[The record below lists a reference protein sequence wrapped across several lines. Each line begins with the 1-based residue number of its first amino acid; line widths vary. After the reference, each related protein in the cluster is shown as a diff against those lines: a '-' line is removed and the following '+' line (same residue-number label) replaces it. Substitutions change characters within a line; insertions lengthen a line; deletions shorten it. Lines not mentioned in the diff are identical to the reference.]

1 MTAKVEYL
9 KRLPLYEHEKPF
21 RVYYEIPKSSPDQRR
36 TNLEFEEKE
45 VPIQDLR
52 ESSSLDFYSLD
63 KHGFAIRNFETSL
76 PAHSFTDRS
85 VVEKSF
91 LPEVEKVI
99 RSEIANITAVYFF
112 DWRVSQVSPL
122 YVCHL
127 DLFQLRSA
135 GPYAGPEM
143 VDLNDPTC
151 YVRPAQQVHV
161 GQGTS
166 Y

>member
-9 KRLPLYEHEKPF
+9 KRLPLYEREKPF

-52 ESSSLDFYSLD
+52 KCGSLDSYSLD
-63 KHGFAIRNFETSL
+63 KHGFAIRNFEPSL
-76 PAHSFTDRS
+76 PAQSYTDRS
-85 VVEKSF
+85 TVEEQF

-99 RSEIANITAVYFF
+99 RSEIPDITAIYFF
-112 DWRVSQVSPL
+112 DWRVCQDCLLSVAL
-122 YVCHL
+122 L
-127 DLFQLRSA
+127 TGFKLRSA

-143 VDLNDPTC
+143 IDLNDPTC

-161 GQGTS
+161 G
-166 Y
+166 

>member
-1 MTAKVEYL
+1 MTARIEYL
-9 KRLPLYEHEKPF
+9 KRLPLYEREKPF

-52 ESSSLDFYSLD
+52 ESGSLDFYSLD

-76 PAHSFTDRS
+76 PAQSFADRS

-99 RSEIANITAVYFF
+99 RSEIADITAIYFF
-112 DWRVSQVSPL
+112 DWRAS
-122 YVCHL
+122 
-127 DLFQLRSA
+127 
-135 GPYAGPEM
+135 
-143 VDLNDPTC
+143 
-151 YVRPAQQVHV
+151 
-161 GQGTS
+161 
-166 Y
+166 